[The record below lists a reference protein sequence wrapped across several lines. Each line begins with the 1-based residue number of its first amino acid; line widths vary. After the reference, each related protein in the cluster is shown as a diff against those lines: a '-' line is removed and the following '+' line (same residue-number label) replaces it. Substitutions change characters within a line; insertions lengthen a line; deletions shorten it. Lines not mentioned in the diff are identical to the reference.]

1 MDQLVIE
8 TIIEKVEVTET
19 RLGTQEKELT
29 EITKKVSTMT
39 DQTKTVKTL
48 SDLIRKL
55 QDNMNTITWPIREMA
70 EISNRL
76 AQNNK
81 LLTNPKKTKQVVF
94 HTAGKLIWVVA
105 GLSIGILFLIVGLFN
120 TTSRLDQYRMNDM
133 MWRYIK
139 LSNNS
144 QNLEYLHS
152 VETLYL
158 DDPQKMQSLV
168 EKEELKLKQK
178 TESEINNPGRNAPD
192 TTPDLD
198 KKKKIK
204 PKAEHNY

>member
-48 SDLIRKL
+48 SDLVRKL

-76 AQNNK
+76 AQKNK

-94 HTAGKLIWVVA
+94 HTAGKLIWVIA

-120 TTSRLDQYRMNDM
+120 TKSSLDQYRMNDM

-158 DDPQKMQSLV
+158 DDPQKMQTLV

-178 TESEINNPGRNAPD
+178 AESEINNPG
-192 TTPDLD
+192 
-198 KKKKIK
+198 
-204 PKAEHNY
+204 